1 MPSILIVEDHN
12 YMALVLT
19 RLLRRR
25 GKMDVAGVAHSA
37 EEALALLPDSV
48 DLVLVDISLPEMN
61 GIDLVVEIK
70 KKYPALPC
78 LMLSGHHAL
87 HYVKQSLAV
96 GAEGY
101 VSKQNTEA
109 IIEGIHHVLQ
119 GEMYLSQEVKA
130 LYEDQHASK

>member
-1 MPSILIVEDHN
+1 MPSILIVEDHD

-19 RLLRRR
+19 RLLNRK
-25 GKMDVAGVAHSA
+25 GSMDVAGVAHSA
-37 EEALALLPDSV
+37 EEALDLLPAAV

-70 KKYPALPC
+70 KKYPDLPC

-96 GAEGY
+96 GANGY

-109 IIEGIHHVLQ
+109 IVEGIQHVLQ
-119 GEMYLSQEVKA
+119 GETYLSQEVKA
-130 LYEDQHASK
+130 LYEEQCASK